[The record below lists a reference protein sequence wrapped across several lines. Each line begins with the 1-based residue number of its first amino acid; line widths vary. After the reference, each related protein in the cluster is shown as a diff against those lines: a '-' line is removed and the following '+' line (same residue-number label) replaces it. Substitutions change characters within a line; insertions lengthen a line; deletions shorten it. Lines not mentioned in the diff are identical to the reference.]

1 METTNRVWLCTQVL
15 FRMSRPLQ
23 LVSIVLVYVLGLL
36 IAAATGITINST
48 AAILGLIV
56 ILPISMSIHYANEY
70 ADHETDALTK
80 RTPFSGGS
88 GALAESGLPPHTALV
103 AAWVSLL
110 IGSGVALVGWL
121 WGLLPY
127 PALGVLVFG
136 AFFGWMY
143 SMPPLKLAWRGWG
156 ELTNALLGAVALPI
170 YAYSIQSGHVNLQI
184 ILACMPFGLLA
195 FNNLLA
201 TQWADRSA
209 DSQVGKRSL
218 AILWS
223 TSKLRLT
230 YTGVAAASY
239 LILLTLRGTVYPEV
253 VVWGSLLVLPISVWG
268 GIMFTRQH
276 SPFPAVA
283 AMVLMLLV
291 QMVGWYLV
299 I

>member
-1 METTNRVWLCTQVL
+1 METTNRVWLYTQVL

-36 IAAATGITINST
+36 IAAATGRTINST
-48 AAILGLIV
+48 AAILGWLV

-88 GALAESGLPPHTALV
+88 GALPESGLSPHTALV

-110 IGSGVALVGWL
+110 IGSGFALVGWR
-121 WGLLPY
+121 WGLLPSQ
-127 PALGVLVFG
+127 ALDVLVFG

-156 ELTNALLGAVALPI
+156 ELTNASLGGVLLPV
-170 YAYSIQSGHVNLQI
+170 YAYTIQSGQVDLRI
-184 ILACMPFGLLA
+184 ILASLPFGLLVL
-195 FNNLLA
+195 NNLLA
-201 TQWADRSA
+201 TQWADRGA
-209 DSQVGKRSL
+209 DAHVGKRSL

-239 LILLTLRGTVYPEV
+239 LMLLILRVTVYPEV
-253 VVWGSLLVLPISVWG
+253 VVWGSLLVLPVSVWG
-268 GIMFTRQH
+268 GITYTKQH

>member
-1 METTNRVWLCTQVL
+1 METTNQVWLYTQVL

-36 IAAATGITINST
+36 IAAATGIIINST
-48 AAILGLIV
+48 AVIYGLLAV
-56 ILPISMSIHYANEY
+56 LPISMSIHYANEY

-88 GALAESGLPPHTALV
+88 GALPESGLPPHTALV

-110 IGSGVALVGWL
+110 IGTGFTLVGWR
-121 WGLLPY
+121 WGLLPFQ
-127 PALGVLVFG
+127 ALGVLVFG

-143 SMPPLKLAWRGWG
+143 SMPPLKLAWCGWG
-156 ELTNALLGAVALPI
+156 ELTNASLGAVLLPV
-170 YAYSIQSGHVNLQI
+170 YAYTIQSGQVDLRI
-184 ILACMPFGLLA
+184 ILASLPFGLLA

-201 TQWADRSA
+201 TQWADRGA
-209 DSQVGKRSL
+209 DAQVGKRSL

-223 TSKLRLT
+223 TSKLLLT
-230 YTGVAAASY
+230 YTGVAAASF
-239 LILLTLRGTVYPEV
+239 LMLLTLRGTVYPEV
-253 VVWGSLLVLPISVWG
+253 VVWGSLLVLPVSDWG
-268 GIMFTRQH
+268 GITYTKQH

-291 QMVGWYLV
+291 QMVGWYL
-299 I
+299 

>member
-1 METTNRVWLCTQVL
+1 METTNRVWLYTQVL

-23 LVSIVLVYVLGLL
+23 LLSIVLVYVLGLL
-36 IAAATGITINST
+36 IAAATGITINSS
-48 AAILGLIV
+48 AAILGLMV
-56 ILPISMSIHYANEY
+56 ILPSSMSIHYANEY

-88 GALAESGLPPHTALV
+88 GALPESGLPPHTALV
-103 AAWVSLL
+103 AAWVSLVA
-110 IGSGVALVGWL
+110 GSALALVGWH
-121 WGLLPY
+121 WGLLPS

-143 SMPPLKLAWRGWG
+143 SMPPLRLAWHGWG
-156 ELTNALLGAVALPI
+156 ELTNALLGAVALPV

-184 ILACMPFGLLA
+184 ILACLPFGLLA

-209 DSQVGKRSL
+209 DAQVGKRSL
-218 AILWS
+218 ATLWPA
-223 TSKLRLT
+223 SKLRLT
-230 YTGVAAASY
+230 FTGVAAASY
-239 LILLTLRGTVYPEV
+239 LMLLTLRGTVYPEV
-253 VVWGSLLVLPISVWG
+253 VVWGSFLVLPVSVWG
-268 GIMFTRQH
+268 GITYTKQH
-276 SPFPAVA
+276 SPFPAVV